1 MPETVDQADVEE
13 VLDVIEDSE
22 GAPAVEG
29 PGLSFAAAEP
39 AIRTGPTPY
48 DFGHPDLLSR
58 EQSRSMRTLHQGFA
72 QALAKRL
79 STDLLSTVTAT
90 IGAVDH
96 LTYSE
101 FQMLLPTPTVL
112 GVVDVPTFGGR
123 IAVDLNPRI
132 AFSFVDRILGGP
144 GRPLEENRALT
155 AIELGLTD
163 RVMRRTCEELTRMW
177 KPIMDIDFSFLSI
190 EANPELA
197 RVVNPEE
204 MVVLITLEL
213 EMNETKGQLNLC
225 LPYVVME
232 PAIHRLAQSNAA
244 PALAED
250 DADQVHGALTES
262 LRGAPVTLDVDLG
275 TVLISLR
282 DLLALQEGDVLR
294 ITPAAEGGAQ
304 ASIQGVP
311 RMSGAPGVSQHRH
324 AFRVD
329 AVHPPQPESGS

>member
-1 MPETVDQADVEE
+1 MAETVDHAQVEE
-13 VLDVIEDSE
+13 VLDTIEDSD
-22 GAPAVEG
+22 
-29 PGLSFAAAEP
+29 AAAEP
-39 AIRTGPTPY
+39 ASGGMSFTAAAPAIPTGPTSY

-58 EQSRSMRTLHQGFA
+58 EQARSMRTLHQGFA

-96 LTYSE
+96 LTYAE

-112 GVVDVPTFGGR
+112 GVVDVPVLGGR

-144 GRPLEENRALT
+144 GAPLEGNRALT
-155 AIELGLTD
+155 AIELGLTN
-163 RVMRRTCEELTRMW
+163 RIMQRTCEELGRMW
-177 KPIMDIDFSFLSI
+177 KPIQEIEFSFLSI

-197 RVVNPEE
+197 RVVNPDE

-213 EMNETKGQLNLC
+213 EMNETKGQMNLC

-232 PAIHRLAQSNAA
+232 PAIHRLAQKNAA
-244 PALAED
+244 PALGEGEARHVED
-250 DADQVHGALTES
+250 ALQDS
-262 LRGAPVTLDVDLG
+262 LRRAPVTVDVDLG
-275 TVLISLR
+275 SVMISLR
-282 DLLALQEGDVLR
+282 ELLALQEGDVLR
-294 ITPAAEGGAQ
+294 ITPAAAKGAL

-311 RMSGAPGVSQHRH
+311 RMSGVPGISRNRR
-324 AFRVD
+324 ALRVES
-329 AVHPPQPESGS
+329 VHPPKPESGS